1 MLETAALGFLA
12 VLMLGVPDGRLRY
25 PQETFRKVWMCLAG
39 LGLLALYSAAE
50 PVIPVSYGTA
60 AALAACAA
68 VFLLAADTADRP
80 EIAAWLALP
89 WVIGV
94 ALGLLVFAQVPA
106 VTLFRVL
113 LACGLFHAGVVL
125 VENVL
130 RIRVFQHVPWHKQFG
145 PRGIIGNPGGS
156 GAYLLPHLFLAP
168 WLALNDSPWW
178 WLSLVPL
185 LAAFYRTRCRSA
197 LVGGVIGAWVVWVLH
212 EPLALGLVF
221 AGGLLVL
228 FNPHTLKERVAY
240 WTVAWR
246 QIRRAPLFGCGPD
259 HWKIHV
265 PELQA
270 EIDQERGG
278 EFLKKENYQDPWP
291 RHAHSVPL
299 QLLLDVGL
307 LGLASVCWLLFRAL
321 HEAPAEPLLFAALA
335 AMAAAG
341 MLWHAH
347 AYVPVNVVFWAI
359 VGQLAATT
367 PGTAVSPWVL
377 AAFLAAAGVLSVCY
391 VLPWLRWAR
400 AEWQATD
407 ARAREDNAAEREHL
421 SRALRVFP
429 RSTLTNLEAALWAH
443 RNRNRGLAYVHAAM
457 CFYHYDGDVPKWT
470 VYVNLGNTL
479 RDNGALHLADSAYND
494 AQKRFPRWRLPAV
507 LKAQLG
513 KMVIRMEMRP

>member
-1 MLETAALGFLA
+1 MLETATLGFLA
-12 VLMLGVPDGRLRY
+12 VLMLGVPDGRIRY
-25 PQETFRKVWMCLAG
+25 PFETFRKVWVCLGG
-39 LGLLALYSAAE
+39 LALLALFGVAD
-50 PVIPVSYGTA
+50 PVFPVSFETA
-60 AALAACAA
+60 AALAACAG
-68 VFLLAADTADRP
+68 VCLLATAAADRP
-80 EIAAWLALP
+80 EIAAWQALP
-89 WVIGV
+89 WVV
-94 ALGLLVFAQVPA
+94 AAALGLLVFARVPA

-113 LACGLFHAGVVL
+113 MACGLVHAGVVL

-130 RIRVFQHVPWHKQFG
+130 RIRVLRHVPWHKKFG
-145 PRGIIGNPGGS
+145 PRGLIGNPGGS

-168 WLALNDSPWW
+168 WLALNDTPWW
-178 WLSLVPL
+178 WLALVPL

-197 LVGGVIGAWVVWVLH
+197 LVGAVLGGWFIWVLH
-212 EPLALGLVF
+212 EPLALLLVF

-228 FNPHTLKERVAY
+228 FNPHTLKERKAY

-246 QIRRAPLFGCGPD
+246 QIKRTPVLGCGPN
-259 HWKIHV
+259 HWKMHV
-265 PELQA
+265 PDLQA

-307 LGLASVCWLLFRAL
+307 VGFLAGGWLLFRAL
-321 HEAPAEPLLFAALA
+321 HGVPADGLLLGALV

-359 VGQLAATT
+359 LGQLTATA

-377 AAFLAAAGVLSVCY
+377 SAFLAAAGILSARY
-391 VLPWLRWAR
+391 VFPWILWAR

-407 ARAREDNAAEREHL
+407 ARAREDLEAEKKCL
-421 SRALRVFP
+421 SRALRTFP
-429 RSTLTNLEAALWAH
+429 KSTLSNLEAALWAH
-443 RNRNRGLAYVHAAM
+443 RMKNRALAYVHAAM

-479 RDNGALHLADSAYND
+479 RDNGALHLADSAYNE
-494 AQKRFPRWRLPAV
+494 AHKRFPRWRLPAV

-513 KMVIRMEMRP
+513 RMVIRMEMRP